1 MSTRTREQQRALHA
15 WRHVE
20 AVPSEHRDDYKS
32 RVHGLG
38 SAVLRDGLAAALTF
52 VEREARDNKAA
63 ARLLEDLAVYLATT
77 GLPELEQA
85 HKRNE
90 LPRVVRG
97 LSLEAYMLATR
108 EVLKLLV
115 WFRRAVQATF
125 TGKEGGGDAGRAR

>member
-15 WRHVE
+15 WERVE

-38 SAVLRDGLAAALTF
+38 SAVLREGLAAALTF
-52 VEREARDNKAA
+52 VEREARDNAA
-63 ARLLEDLAVYLATT
+63 AKRLLGDLAAYLVTT

-85 HKRNE
+85 RSGE
-90 LPRVVRG
+90 ALPGVVRG